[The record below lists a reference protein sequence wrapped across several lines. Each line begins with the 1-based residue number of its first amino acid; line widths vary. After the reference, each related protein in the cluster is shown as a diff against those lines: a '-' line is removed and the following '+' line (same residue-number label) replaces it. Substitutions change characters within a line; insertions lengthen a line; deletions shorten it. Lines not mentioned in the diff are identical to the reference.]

1 MNNEQV
7 SILDIFNILS
17 YLLQTENIKRDDK
30 FLIYIQ
36 NEIEKLHM
44 ENKKIINLLEEI
56 KGGKY

>member
-1 MNNEQV
+1 MNNEQIGV
-7 SILDIFNILS
+7 LDIFNILS

-36 NEIEKLHM
+36 KEIEKLHK
-44 ENKKIINLLEEI
+44 ENEKIIQLLEEI

>member
-7 SILDIFNILS
+7 SILDVFNILS

>member
-7 SILDIFNILS
+7 SILDILNILS

-36 NEIEKLHM
+36 TEIEKLHM

>member
-1 MNNEQV
+1 MNNEQIG
-7 SILDIFNILS
+7 ILDIFNILS

-36 NEIEKLHM
+36 KEIEKLHK
-44 ENKKIINLLEEI
+44 ENEKIIQLLEEI